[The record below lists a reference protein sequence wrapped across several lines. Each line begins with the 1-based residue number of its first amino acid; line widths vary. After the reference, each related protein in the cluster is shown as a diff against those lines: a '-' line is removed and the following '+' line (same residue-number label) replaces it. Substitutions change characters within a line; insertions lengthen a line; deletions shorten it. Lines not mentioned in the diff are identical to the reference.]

1 MWVRCDWPSR
11 HLHLKPQVG
20 SPKFSA
26 NSADAESTSYKDTK
40 GLFSVNCRYLRK
52 RKLALLSPNSS
63 VQLPLNW
70 ACFYPVT
77 SLLRDQQLLVV
88 MHQALQKKKHV
99 TDSAQIFHSHI
110 LKGEQRFLAFAPQLY
125 IQSRDLRDLRGG
137 TLTSWHCKTPP
148 NNPICRAL

>member
-1 MWVRCDWPSR
+1 MWLTVATPPFETPSWLSQIFSQFR
-11 HLHLKPQVG
+11 WCGIHV
-20 SPKFSA
+20 PK
-26 NSADAESTSYKDTK
+26 KDTQ

-63 VQLPLNW
+63 VQLPLKW

-88 MHQALQKKKHV
+88 MHQALQKKRHV
-99 TDSAQIFHSHI
+99 TGFCSDFHSHI

-148 NNPICRAL
+148 NNPICRVL